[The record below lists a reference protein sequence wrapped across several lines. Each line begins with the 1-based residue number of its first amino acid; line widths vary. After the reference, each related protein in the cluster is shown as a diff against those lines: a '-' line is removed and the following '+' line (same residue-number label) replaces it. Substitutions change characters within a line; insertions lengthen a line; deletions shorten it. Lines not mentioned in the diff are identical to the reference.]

1 MGQQQVLLILLVT
14 VIVGI
19 ATILAINT
27 MSNTLQQNNIDV
39 VRVDLSV
46 IAAQMQAYYQ
56 KPRALGG
63 GNKSFEGVSFNT
75 IVFQADTINA
85 SGSMAQNDN
94 GIYSIESA
102 TSSEVVIIAQP
113 ASGPAMT
120 FENITNSEITQ
131 RATVSLSDVVMRYEI
146 E

>member
-27 MSNTLQQNNIDV
+27 MSTTLQQNNIDA
-39 VRVDLSV
+39 VRIDLGV

-56 KPRALGG
+56 KPTALGG
-63 GNKSFEGVSFNT
+63 GSKSFEGITFNK

-85 SGSMAQNDN
+85 SGTRAQNDN
-94 GIYSIESA
+94 GIYNIESVS
-102 TSSEVVIIAQP
+102 SSEVVITAQP
-113 ASGPAMT
+113 ASGPVMT
-120 FENITNSEITQ
+120 LDNISNSEITQ
-131 RATVSLSDVVMRYEI
+131 RAEVSLSEVVMSYQNE
-146 E
+146 

>member
-1 MGQQQVLLILLVT
+1 MGQQQVVLILLVT

-27 MSNTLQQNNIDV
+27 MSTTLQQNNIDV
-39 VRVDLSV
+39 VRVELSV
-46 IAAQMQAYYQ
+46 IAAQMQSYYQ
-56 KPRALGG
+56 KPSALGG
-63 GNKSFEGVSFNT
+63 GSKSFEGVSFNT

-85 SGSMAQNDN
+85 SGSMAQNEN
-94 GIYSIESA
+94 GIYSIVSA
-102 TSSEVVIIAQP
+102 TTSEVVIIAQP
-113 ASGPAMT
+113 SSGPAMT
-120 FENITNSEITQ
+120 FENTSNTEITQ

>member
-1 MGQQQVLLILLVT
+1 MGQQQVVLILLVT

-56 KPRALGG
+56 KPSALGG

-85 SGSMAQNDN
+85 SGSMARNEN
-94 GIYSIESA
+94 GIYSIVSA
-102 TSSEVVIIAQP
+102 TTSEVVIIAQP
-113 ASGPAMT
+113 SSGPTMT
-120 FENITNSEITQ
+120 FANTSNSEITQ
-131 RATVSLSDVVMRYEI
+131 RATVSLSDVEMRYEI